1 MALTKARIENR
12 SRPDEEPI
20 TVLFN
25 PTDYGIDRAANY
37 AEMAVPGLSMP
48 LLQFVRGD
56 TETLSVELFLDA
68 SEQRESV
75 EDSLEALRRFV
86 RIDAELHAPPVCAFV
101 WGDVA
106 FEGVVGSLRERFT
119 LFADD
124 GRVVRAR
131 VTLTLKS
138 YQAAEVQLREM
149 NRQSPDRTRLH
160 VVRERE
166 SLQDIAASAYG
177 DPRRW
182 RPIAEANG
190 LDRPRMLRPGQ
201 VIEVPSL

>member
-1 MALTKARIENR
+1 MGLTKAKIENR
-12 SRPDEEPI
+12 SKPDEPPI
-20 TVLFN
+20 EVLFN
-25 PTDYGIDRAANY
+25 PTEYGIDRAASY

-48 LLQFVRGD
+48 LLQYVRGD

-68 SEQRESV
+68 TEQRESV
-75 EDSLEALRRFV
+75 EDALEALRDLV

-101 WGDVA
+101 WGDVS

-124 GRVVRAR
+124 GRVQRAR
-131 VTLTLKS
+131 VNLSMKS
-138 YQAAEVQLREM
+138 YKAAEVQLREM

-160 VVRERE
+160 VVRERD
-166 SLQDIAASAYG
+166 SLQDIAARVYG

-182 RPIAEANG
+182 RPIAEAND
-190 LDRPRMLRPGQ
+190 LDRPRLLRPGQ
-201 VIEVPSL
+201 TLRVPAL